1 VKIGFLV
8 LACVGGCMERDA
20 LTVRRNASAIDPV
33 GLVREYVKRDAD
45 GERLGPSTWFADA
58 VTWPVEQ
65 GYESYT
71 VIRGHTVEK
80 PKAIHGSPARIAV
93 RYDVLG
99 WIAPMGAEWVFME
112 QVGEEVFEFV
122 VLRTETGW
130 RIDAPQIDQ
139 HVLAEVAAARPS
151 RTAEDA
157 ARIRELAAQA
167 PDAAP

>member
-1 VKIGFLV
+1 
-8 LACVGGCMERDA
+8 
-20 LTVRRNASAIDPV
+20 
-33 GLVREYVKRDAD
+33 
-45 GERLGPSTWFADA
+45 
-58 VTWPVEQ
+58 
-65 GYESYT
+65 
-71 VIRGHTVEK
+71 
-80 PKAIHGSPARIAV
+80 
-93 RYDVLG
+93 
-99 WIAPMGAEWVFME
+99 MGAEWVFME